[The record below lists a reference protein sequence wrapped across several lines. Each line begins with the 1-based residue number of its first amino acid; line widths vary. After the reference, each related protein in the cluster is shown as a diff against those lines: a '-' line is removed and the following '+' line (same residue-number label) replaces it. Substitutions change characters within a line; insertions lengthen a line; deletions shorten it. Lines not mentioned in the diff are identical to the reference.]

1 MANVRVYQNFASAG
15 DYNGEKKQQPI
26 RRVLTGKAK
35 TIVEPTFLG
44 LFGKNIDMVIKSFFV
59 QAVQIAKTDDK
70 GKEIF
75 EEKDFNFCALSFKN
89 CQREHF
95 LVVNKTF
102 ELCLVENGLA
112 EYDEE
117 QNIITYDFDELK
129 GKIING
135 YIYCDMNGK
144 GKKLFGKL
152 SSMEQY
158 ISYLKEVEEKKAEEE
173 KAELKE

>member
-15 DYNGEKKQQPI
+15 DYAGEKKQQPI
-26 RRVLTGKAK
+26 RRALTGKAK

-44 LFGKNIDMVIKSFFV
+44 LFGKNVDMVIKDFFV
-59 QAVQIAKTDDK
+59 QAVQIAKVDDK
-70 GKEIF
+70 GKEIL

-95 LVVNKTF
+95 LVVNKTL

-135 YIYCDMNGK
+135 YVYCDMNGK

-158 ISYLKEVEEKKAEEE
+158 ISYLKELEEKKAEEE

>member
-1 MANVRVYQNFASAG
+1 MANIRLYQNFASAG
-15 DYNGEKKQQPI
+15 DFEKNPKKSPV
-26 RRVLTGKAK
+26 RRVLSGKAK
-35 TIVEPTFLG
+35 TVIEPTFSSM
-44 LFGKNIDMVIKSFFV
+44 FGKNVDMKINGFFV
-59 QAVQIAKTDDK
+59 QAVEIAKTDKD
-70 GKEIF
+70 GKDIL
-75 EEKDFNFCALSFKN
+75 EEKDFNFCSLSFRN

-112 EYDEE
+112 EYDEQE
-117 QNIITYDFDELK
+117 NTVLYDFDELI
-129 GKIING
+129 GKVING
-135 YIYCDMNGK
+135 YVYCDMNGK

-158 ISYLKEVEEKKAEEE
+158 ISYLKELEEKQAEEN